1 MNTNLFRTILN
12 VLSIISVGMV
22 ALGGCVTDDPA
33 TAIIEAT
40 SCSASWLPPQFAL
53 GAALVFQVI
62 GFLTKMFGS
71 HAGPI
76 EALKNSIAVQTPDV
90 RAGTVTPSQVASGPS
105 R

>member
-12 VLSIISVGMV
+12 VLSIVSVGM
-22 ALGGCVTDDPA
+22 AAIGGCVTDDPA
-33 TAIIEAT
+33 TAVVEAT
-40 SCSASWLPPQFAL
+40 ECTATWLPPQIAL

-76 EALKNSIAVQTPDV
+76 EALKNPVAVVTPTPKV
-90 RAGTVTPSQVASGPS
+90 GTVTPAQVASPK
-105 R
+105 